1 MVNSESDRVQVNE
14 GLRRALAVLEEAVW
28 AAPIDRVRTLVRA
41 WVESNPECYA
51 GYVAEECASARDQRL
66 VLWEAALGAAGFWD
80 HIEPEDIGNG
90 ELPEH
95 FEDGSYE
102 HGAARAVERTL
113 AVARE
118 IHPDVRIA

>member
-1 MVNSESDRVQVNE
+1 MLKLGTDRARAME
-14 GLRRALAVLEEAVW
+14 GLRRALGALEEAVW
-28 AAPIDRVRTLVRA
+28 AAPIDRVRALVRE

-51 GYVAEECASARDQRL
+51 GYVAEECASARVQRL

-80 HIEPEDIGNG
+80 HIEPEDIGSG

-118 IHPDVRIA
+118 IHPAR

>member
-1 MVNSESDRVQVNE
+1 MVNMGDDRARVNE
-14 GLRRALAVLEEAVW
+14 GLRRALTVLEEAVW
-28 AAPIDRVRTLVRA
+28 GAPIDRVRALVRE

-51 GYVAEECASARDQRL
+51 GYVAAECASARDQRL

-80 HIEPEDIGNG
+80 SIEPDEIASG

-95 FEDGSYE
+95 VDDGNYE
-102 HGAARAVERTL
+102 RGAARAVEMTL

-118 IHPDVRIA
+118 IHPAR